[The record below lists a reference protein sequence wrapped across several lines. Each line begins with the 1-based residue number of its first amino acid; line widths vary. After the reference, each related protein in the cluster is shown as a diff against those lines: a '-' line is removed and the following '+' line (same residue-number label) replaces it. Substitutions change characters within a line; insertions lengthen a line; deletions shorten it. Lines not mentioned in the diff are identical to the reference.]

1 MCNAEIL
8 SALVLAET
16 HSYDNHNITQQLCS
30 WLNVLA
36 KMNCLSHACTSACT
50 DG

>member
-16 HSYDNHNITQQLCS
+16 HSYDNN
-30 WLNVLA
+30 NYVLGL
-36 KMNCLSHACTSACT
+36 MC
-50 DG
+50 